1 MLELST
7 AARFATIR
15 AAAEAAAAKSSEIC
29 VGHVFLGLLKLAEMP
44 LGAFDEKGDKASI
57 KLEIELVNKI
67 LKEKKVESKP
77 ARSLLRR
84 VMRDMYEQISSNSK
98 GKYTSQTAALFSK
111 ADHKAQ
117 QENLKVIPANVLL
130 QLIIDDPP
138 PVIMG
143 FLKFKKEKKK
153 PKPAEELQK
162 SAEKGEMPG
171 REFLPELTEKIRN
184 MRYFLLEKVFGQDHA
199 VHTFTEGMFNA
210 EILAYAD
217 EERKRPR
224 AIFVFC
230 GPPGIGKT
238 YLSEQAAEVLNIPF
252 KRFDMSGF
260 SDHQQHI
267 DLVGFSPSYKDA
279 KEGMLTGFVKKNP
292 QCILLFDEIEK
303 AHLNCIQL
311 FLQILDAGTLQDK
324 FTDKNV
330 DFRDTVII
338 FTTNAGRQ
346 LYEEDTKRNNAG
358 IPRKTIL
365 NALETDIHPNT
376 GKPFFPAAICSRL
389 ATGYPIMFNHLQ
401 AHDLES
407 ICTGEFKRNADLF
420 TKQYEIK
427 IETDELLSTVL
438 LFSEGGHADARALRS
453 QAEMFFKNEIYK
465 LCRLF
470 NIDSFKKVF
479 KKLETIRFEVETDHL
494 KDEVSPL
501 FTAIDESP
509 EILLFTSPE
518 FAGQCRDLNPAYTW
532 HNTLDTKAAFK
543 LLGERDIRLVLFQP
557 SIKSGNINESSISN
571 IDVTMNNF
579 DNVPMAAS
587 ALRIGREFFRELRER
602 LPELPVYLLESPDFL
617 IDEEL
622 EIAFIRAGA
631 RGKLQI
637 AQDNFGIFEE
647 EIEKMCSQLYLQQ
660 IAANLAAERKVLYFE
675 TAPKLDKNNK
685 VVNIRL
691 RNMSL
696 KRALSADDSN
706 DVLDDV
712 EKPDVKFDDVI
723 GASGAKDELK
733 FFVDYLKNP
742 KKFTA
747 LGLKPPKGVLLHGP
761 PGTGKTMLAKAM
773 AGESDV
779 AFIPAVASS
788 FVTKWQGSG
797 PEAIRNLFKKA
808 RRYAPAIVFIDEID
822 AVGRARGA
830 GNTSHGEEMALNAL
844 LTEMDGFSVDPKRP
858 VFVLAA
864 TNFEVEEGK
873 GGMGQIDAA
882 LARRFDRKILVDL
895 PDKAARQKYLEL
907 KLGDR
912 KACEVSSEMIER
924 LAGRSTGMSLA
935 HMESVIE
942 LAARMAAKKSSPL
955 TDPIIEEAFELTKHG
970 EKKAWGSDYLE
981 RVARH
986 EAGHAYMYWQA
997 GNTPAYLTIVARGG
1011 HGGYMEHSDDEN
1023 SSPLKTKDQL
1033 IRNIRTSLG
1042 GRAAETVYYGE
1053 KDGLSTGASGDLEGA
1068 TRIARAMIC
1077 SYGMDEEFGLIA
1089 LSAEDASR
1097 GPLAAKI
1104 NERISTIIKAEM
1116 TETVNI
1122 ISKAKTPINKLVKKL
1137 LEKNRLTGEEINKIL
1152 NKANKKQS

>member
-7 AARFATIR
+7 AAKFATIR
-15 AAAEAAAAKSSEIC
+15 SAAEAAAVKSSGIRVEHI
-29 VGHVFLGLLKLAEMP
+29 FLGLLKLAETP
-44 LGAFDEKGDKASI
+44 LDVFKDKGDKASI
-57 KLEIELVNKI
+57 KQEIEQVNEIFRDKKI
-67 LKEKKVESKP
+67 ETQP
-77 ARSLLRR
+77 ARNLLRR
-84 VMRDMYEQISSNSK
+84 VIRDMYEPVSSNIN

-117 QENLKVIPANVLL
+117 EEKLKVIPANILL
-130 QLIIDDPP
+130 QLILDDPP

-143 FLKFKKEKKK
+143 FLKFEKEKGN
-153 PKPAEELQK
+153 PQPAEEPRKPAEKE
-162 SAEKGEMPG
+162 EIPG
-171 REFLPELTEKIRN
+171 REFLPELTENIRN
-184 MRYFLLEKVFGQDHA
+184 MRYVLLERIFGQDHA

-210 EILAYAD
+210 EILAHAD
-217 EERKRPR
+217 EKRKRPK

-230 GPPGIGKT
+230 GPPGTGKT
-238 YLSEQAAEVLNIPF
+238 YLSEQAAEASNIPF

-267 DLVGFSPSYKDA
+267 DLTGWAPSYKDA
-279 KEGMLTGFVKKNP
+279 KEGMLTGFVKRNP

-311 FLQILDAGTLQDK
+311 FLQILDAGTLHDK
-324 FTDKNV
+324 FTDENV
-330 DFRDTVII
+330 EFRDTVII

-346 LYEEDTKRNNAG
+346 LYEEDSQKNNAG

-365 NALETDIHPNT
+365 NALETDVHPNT

-389 ATGYPIMFNHLQ
+389 ATGYPIMFNHLH
-401 AHDLES
+401 AHDLEN
-407 ICTGEFKRNADLF
+407 ICTGEFKRSADLF

-427 IETDELLSTVL
+427 IETDDLLATVL
-438 LFSEGGHADARALRS
+438 LFSEGGHADARTLRS
-453 QAEMFFKNEIYK
+453 QTEMFFKNEIYK

-479 KKLETIRFEVETDHL
+479 KTLETIRFEVETGHL
-494 KDEVSPL
+494 NDEVSPL
-501 FTAIDESP
+501 FVASDEKP

-518 FAGQCRDLNPAYTW
+518 FADQCQDLNPAYNW
-532 HNTLDTKAAFK
+532 HNTLDTKEAFK
-543 LLGERDIRLVLFQP
+543 LLSEHDIRLVLFQP
-557 SIKSGNINESSISN
+557 SIESENVTGASFSN
-571 IDVTMNNF
+571 TDITLTMNNF

-587 ALRIGREFFRELRER
+587 ALRVGREFFRELRER

-631 RGKLQI
+631 RGKLRI
-637 AQDNFGIFEE
+637 TQDDSGIFKE
-647 EIEKMCSQLYLQQ
+647 EIEKICSQLYLQQ
-660 IAANLAAERKVLYFE
+660 IAARLAGEQKVLYFE
-675 TAPKLDKNNK
+675 TAPKLDDNNK
-685 VVNIRL
+685 IVSIRL

-696 KRALSADDSN
+696 KRALLAEDGN
-706 DVLDDV
+706 EVLDDV
-712 EKPDVKFDDVI
+712 EKPDIRFDDVI

-742 KKFTA
+742 KKFAA
-747 LGLKPPKGVLLHGP
+747 LGLRPPKGVLLHGP

-797 PEAIRNLFKKA
+797 PESVRNLFKKA
-808 RRYAPAIVFIDEID
+808 RRYAPSIVFIDEID

-844 LTEMDGFSVDPKRP
+844 LTEMDGFSVDSKRP

-864 TNFEVEEGK
+864 TNFEVEDGK
-873 GGMGQIDAA
+873 GGMGQIDPA
-882 LARRFDRKILVDL
+882 LSRRFDRKILVDL
-895 PDKAARQKYLEL
+895 PEKAARQKYLEL
-907 KLGDR
+907 KLGNR
-912 KACEVSSEMIER
+912 KACEVSLEMIKR

-942 LAARMAAKKSSPL
+942 LAGRMAAKKSSQL
-955 TDPIIEEAFELTKHG
+955 TDSILEEAFELTKHG
-970 EKKAWGSDYLE
+970 EEKNWGPDYLE

-986 EAGHAYMYWQA
+986 EAGHAYMYWKA

-1011 HGGYMEHSDDEN
+1011 HGGYMEHSGDDS
-1023 SSPLKTKDQL
+1023 SSPLKTKEQL
-1033 IRNIRTSLG
+1033 IGNIRTSLG
-1042 GRAAETVYYGE
+1042 GRAAEIVYYGK
-1053 KDGLSTGASGDLEGA
+1053 KDGFSTSASGDLESA

-1077 SYGMDEEFGLIA
+1077 NYGMDEEFGLIA
-1089 LSAEDASR
+1089 LSPEDASR

-1104 NERISTIIKAEM
+1104 NERISGIIKEEM
-1116 TETVNI
+1116 SETVNI
-1122 ISKAKTPINKLVKKL
+1122 ISKAKAPINKLVKEL
-1137 LEKNRLTGEEINKIL
+1137 LEKNRLTGEEINSIL
-1152 NKANKKQS
+1152 EKS